1 MHRIDECVHEAL
13 DVIPTVLRVLRTVRP
28 KYGCRGCE
36 SAVAQAPA
44 PSRLITAGLA
54 STALVA
60 WVVVSKF
67 AWHMP
72 LSWQTQMAGQGGDA

>member
-1 MHRIDECVHEAL
+1 MI
-13 DVIPTVLRVLRTVRP
+13 RP

-36 SAVAQAPA
+36 SAVVQATA
-44 PSRLITAGLA
+44 LSRLIDGGMA

-67 AWHMP
+67 AWHST
-72 LSWQTQMAGQGGDA
+72 LYRQTQMLAGHGVTLDRSTLVLGRPCRLVARRAL